1 MLGMVQSDH
10 TATTIGLRKKVLV
23 EEEQWL
29 WWYTLNLCSG
39 VDIEGPEVKSSLAIE
54 QVGNQ
59 PRLP

>member
-1 MLGMVQSDH
+1 MVQSDH
-10 TATTIGLRKKVLV
+10 TATTIELRKKVLA

-39 VDIEGPEVKSSLAIE
+39 VNNEGLEVKSSSAVE

-59 PRLP
+59 PRLH